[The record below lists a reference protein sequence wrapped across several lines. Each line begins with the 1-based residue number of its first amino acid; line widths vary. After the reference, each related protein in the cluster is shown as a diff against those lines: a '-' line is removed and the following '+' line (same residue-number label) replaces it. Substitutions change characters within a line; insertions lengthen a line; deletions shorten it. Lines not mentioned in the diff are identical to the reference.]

1 MLAVSRVEEPDA
13 AGSRVDTCRVRQ
25 HCGCRRARA
34 AGHVLVVLSLAAA
47 GSSCASAEDTRTVE
61 PAAGHS
67 WNQTHRVDLPAG
79 WTVTARNVGPTDE
92 STSLSGP
99 DSTGCLVSTSP
110 AEPKHYW
117 GGYPET
123 VSVQGLAA
131 SYGRRDPDYGPY
143 SAQVVWQT
151 GDRWF
156 GVSCD
161 LDRAGILGL
170 AERVRTEPNPV
181 LVPFRLASV
190 PDGMRMTQLIE
201 WVDGGTFRVSALFEH
216 PSATRPLTMEVA
228 NRAKEPIGRGPVET
242 QTING
247 REVEVRRA
255 SQTLCLATESEPICV
270 SGPGDEPASDWSPD
284 ARRVAEETAAALVPV
299 ADSNDETSWYDAD
312 DAFPS

>member
-1 MLAVSRVEEPDA
+1 
-13 AGSRVDTCRVRQ
+13 
-25 HCGCRRARA
+25 
-34 AGHVLVVLSLAAA
+34 VVLSLAAS
-47 GSSCASAEDTRTVE
+47 GSSCASAEDPRTVE

-110 AEPKHYW
+110 AEPKHHW
-117 GGYPET
+117 RESPAAA
-123 VSVQGLAA
+123 SVQGSAA

-143 SAQVVWQT
+143 PAQVVWQA

-170 AERVRTEPNPV
+170 AERVRTEPNSV
-181 LVPFRLASV
+181 RVPFRLTSV
-190 PDGMRMTQLIE
+190 PDTMRMTQLIQ
-201 WVDGGTFRVSALFEH
+201 WVDGETTRVSALFEQA
-216 PSATRPLTMEVA
+216 SATRPLTMEVG
-228 NRAKEPIGRGPVET
+228 NQAKELTGRGPVET

-255 SQTLCLATESEPICV
+255 LQTLCLATESEPICV
-270 SGPGDEPASDWSPD
+270 SGPGDEPAFDWSPD

-299 ADSNDETSWYDAD
+299 VNSNDETSWYDAD